1 MKRSPRKGTEESA
14 AKPRGTQE
22 HLHPSDRNPETEK
35 TKGTEAADGCM
46 VNTPH
51 GTRLCLRGARK
62 RSARGWHD
70 QGRPRA
76 RETSA
81 PRPGQHPSTQGA
93 WGQRL
98 RTAGVRGRN
107 GGSDTGVSNNPFSTS
122 PRKAFGTCPS
132 DGDNIGKSADADHL
146 RQEASEGPR
155 AQQAVPRPGGQ
166 EADRSRQKV
175 LEGPPQEGD
184 TSGD

>member
-1 MKRSPRKGTEESA
+1 MDREASA
-14 AKPRGTQE
+14 VRPRGTQE
-22 HLHPSDRNPETEK
+22 HIQATEIQRHRKPREWKQHTGSWGTPSTGHAWCFK
-35 TKGTEAADGCM
+35 
-46 VNTPH
+46 
-51 GTRLCLRGARK
+51 GARK
-62 RSARGWHD
+62 RSARGRHD

-76 RETSA
+76 HATSA

-93 WGQRL
+93 RMTWGQRL
-98 RTAGVRGRN
+98 RTAGMRGRN

-132 DGDNIGKSADADHL
+132 DGDDIGKSANADHL

-166 EADRSRQKV
+166 AADRSRQNV
-175 LEGPPQEGD
+175 PEGPPQEGD